1 MAKRLPCCAD
11 VKGKA
16 SNASLYFDIPNPISQ
31 SHYLSFP
38 RDPNIKTNEA
48 AGYLKGI
55 GPTFR
60 SNPASERDALFIS
73 SYHGRSKVDC
83 HTPMLFGKNRFKECR
98 E

>member
-38 RDPNIKTNEA
+38 CDPNIKPNQKFLT
-48 AGYLKGI
+48 LSSVL
-55 GPTFR
+55 GPGH
-60 SNPASERDALFIS
+60 SA
-73 SYHGRSKVDC
+73 
-83 HTPMLFGKNRFKECR
+83 
-98 E
+98 